1 MLEGLRVLTMAVRLK
16 LRIRA
21 DNRVVDAVA
30 LLKSGFEASTP
41 QLLIP
46 VDIAKALNLWPPED
60 AHEVVLETA
69 GGPLFYPRK
78 AVVKVVAGDAE
89 SREVLTDIIVSPIAN
104 EPLISDMLAGELEI
118 AVEDFGKGLW
128 RFRWEQKLRKSER
141 R

>member
-1 MLEGLRVLTMAVRLK
+1 MAVRLK

-21 DNRVVDAVA
+21 NDKIVDAVA
-30 LLKSGFEASTP
+30 LLNSGFEAPTP

-141 R
+141 K

>member
-1 MLEGLRVLTMAVRLK
+1 MAVRLK

-21 DNRVVDAVA
+21 SDRVVDAVA

-69 GGPLFYPRK
+69 GGPLRAWFYPRK

-141 R
+141 K